1 MATQRHTGLVSN
13 IFWRKAFS
21 AVGLIL
27 GLPLHGALVT
37 IEQVSEPVGFLSK
50 TTVVETG
57 ASLTTE
63 KVELTKNGYFFSYWT
78 KGGTRLA
85 DTAGRSLTQ
94 TTVEVDASF
103 TLTAHYILQTEDSD
117 EDGILDWFEYR
128 NFGNLA
134 GVISSDPD
142 GDGYSNGQEQAL
154 GQDPTISD
162 LVEDGGISSRRSI
175 GFVFADKSLVRY
187 EIKSEPI
194 GFVNTASGFAEVN
207 ATIVTPNLNGAT
219 NGYLFAYWSVNGAR
233 QSGATGK
240 ALSQLDHKLTASANI
255 VAHYFPAQED
265 SDSDGLLDSSELN
278 QFGDLSQEADAD
290 ADSDGFA
297 NQKEDALGQESTVR
311 DFVED
316 GGISSRHSG
325 NFVFGDFNLVH
336 YEIKSEPVGFINK
349 SSGYVQPN
357 TIVTTPSL
365 NGETNGYQFT
375 YWSVNGSRQASP
387 NGTSLSKLDH
397 TLVTSSII
405 IAHYVK
411 STEDA
416 DSDGMMDWLELR
428 QFGQLVQDSSD
439 DADLDNYTNA
449 QEASAGQEALIKD
462 LIEDGG
468 ISSRHSTNF
477 TYFVQGNR
485 TPNGATL
492 SNDVFFAEQP
502 SGLLVGTLQP
512 IDYDD
517 PNQQDAYTYEFVEG
531 TGSTDNGQFNL
542 VGNKLLTGTLMTEG
556 NYSIRIRITDSSL
569 AFAETV
575 FQLKAFLH
583 GDSDNDGDGLTLD
596 QERIHSTNPNV
607 ADTDGD
613 GYSDLIE
620 VNFGSDPNDRNS
632 LPNKA
637 PHELQLSD
645 NRILENQPT
654 GISIGTLSALDEDA
668 NDTHSF
674 TFVDGNGSQHNNLF
688 SIDANGTLR
697 TNATFDYET
706 NSTALHI
713 RVKATDEHNAS
724 LAKAFSINITNVVED
739 LDGDGIEDH
748 ADPDDDG
755 DGFSDAVEIAY
766 GSDPRDAN
774 SLVNQAPTQLDLNGS
789 SIAENSNVG
798 SIVGNLNATDP
809 DANDTHSYTFVDG
822 NGSTHNSLFSID
834 ANGTLKTSAV
844 LDFETSSVL
853 SIRVKA
859 TDPSNESIEKAFS
872 IRVLDESIPIT
883 DTMQWE
889 QSEGDTYQFSGKV
902 LYDGEANVTGYG
914 FELDVSLQFHNP
926 QVLVGFI
933 NSETQ
938 NFSASAVLPEKGQ
951 SFYYRAFA
959 TNIEG
964 TGYGSPKRFS
974 TTSPLVGWW
983 AHAPE
988 DSNGWRNSSW
998 FGIFLPFD
1006 NGWLYHEEWGW
1017 IFAQDDNHGGLWLW
1031 SEPLGWLWT
1040 GEDLFPYLYRNH
1052 DQAWIYFLKSK
1063 NGIPRFYNHAT
1074 KQVE

>member
-1 MATQRHTGLVSN
+1 MATQRNTGLVSK
-13 IFWRKAFS
+13 IFWRKAFGI
-21 AVGLIL
+21 VGLVL
-27 GLPLHGALVT
+27 CLPSYGTLVT

-50 TTVVETG
+50 TTVVGTG

-63 KVELTKNGYFFSYWT
+63 KLELSKNGYYFSYWEKAGT
-78 KGGTRLA
+78 KLS
-85 DTAGRSLTQ
+85 DSKGRSLTQ
-94 TTVEVDASF
+94 PTIEVDAAF
-103 TLTAHYILQTEDSD
+103 TLTAHYIHQSEDSD
-117 EDGILDWFEYR
+117 GDGILDWFEYR

-134 GVISSDPD
+134 ELISSDPD
-142 GDGYSNGQEQAL
+142 GDGYTNGQEQSL

-175 GFVFADKSLVRY
+175 DFVFADKSLVHY

-194 GFVNTASGFAEVN
+194 GFVDTTSGYAELN
-207 ATIVTPNLNGAT
+207 ATVATPNLNGKA
-219 NGYLFAYWSVNGAR
+219 NGYLFAYWSVNGVR
-233 QSGATGK
+233 QASTTGK
-240 ALSQLDHKLTASANI
+240 ALSRLKHKLTSSANI

-290 ADSDGFA
+290 TDSDGFA
-297 NQKEDALGQESTVR
+297 NQKEDALGQESTVK

-316 GGISSRHSG
+316 GGISSRQSKD
-325 NFVFGDFNLVH
+325 FVFGDFNLVH

-365 NGETNGYQFT
+365 NGEINGYQFT

-428 QFGQLVQDSSD
+428 QFGQLIQDSSD

-468 ISSRHSTNF
+468 ISSRHSKNF

-485 TPNGATL
+485 TPNGASL

-517 PNQQDAYTYEFVEG
+517 PNQEG
-531 TGSTDNGQFNL
+531 SYSYNLVDGPGSTDNGKFNL
-542 VGNKLLTGTLMTEG
+542 TGNKLETGRLIPEG
-556 NYSIRIRITDSSL
+556 NFSIRIRITDSSS
-569 AFAETV
+569 AFAENI
-575 FQLKAFLH
+575 FQLKALLD
-583 GDSDNDGDGLTLD
+583 GNSDNDSDGLTLD
-596 QERIHSTNPNV
+596 QEKIHSTNPNS

-620 VNFGSDPNDRNS
+620 VTFGSDPNDRDS

-637 PHELQLSD
+637 PHGLQLSD

-674 TFVDGNGSQHNNLF
+674 TFVDGNGS
-688 SIDANGTLR
+688 
-697 TNATFDYET
+697 
-706 NSTALHI
+706 
-713 RVKATDEHNAS
+713 
-724 LAKAFSINITNVVED
+724 
-739 LDGDGIEDH
+739 
-748 ADPDDDG
+748 
-755 DGFSDAVEIAY
+755 
-766 GSDPRDAN
+766 
-774 SLVNQAPTQLDLNGS
+774 
-789 SIAENSNVG
+789 
-798 SIVGNLNATDP
+798 
-809 DANDTHSYTFVDG
+809 
-822 NGSTHNSLFSID
+822 THNSLFSID
-834 ANGTLKTSAV
+834 GNGTLKTSAV
-844 LDFETSSVL
+844 LDFETSPVL
-853 SIRVKA
+853 TIGVKA
-859 TDPSNESIEKAFS
+859 TDLANESIEKVFS
-872 IRVLDESIPIT
+872 IQVLNVSVPIT
-883 DTMQWE
+883 DTLPIQNK
-889 QSEGDTYQFSGKV
+889 EGDAYQFTGKI
-902 LYDGEANVTGYG
+902 LSSGEANITGYG
-914 FELDVSLQFHNP
+914 FELDISLKFENP
-926 QVLVGFI
+926 KVFAGFI

-938 NFSASAVLPEKGQ
+938 IFSASTDLLEKGK

-959 TNIEG
+959 TNQEG
-964 TGYGSPKRFS
+964 SGYGSPIRFS
-974 TTSPLVGWW
+974 PTASQTGWW
-983 AHAPE
+983 AKTPE
-988 DSNGWRNSSW
+988 HSNGWRNSSW
-998 FGIFLPFD
+998 FGFFLPFD
-1006 NGWLYHEEWGW
+1006 NGWLYHDKLGW
-1017 IFAQDDNHGGLWLW
+1017 VFAQDDQQGGIWLW
-1031 SEPLGWLWT
+1031 KEKIGWQWT
-1040 GEDLFPYLYRNH
+1040 TKDIYPYLYRHNT
-1052 DQAWIYFLKSK
+1052 AIWMYFLREK
-1063 NGIPRFYNHAT
+1063 NGILHFYNHNT
-1074 KQVE
+1074 KVVE

>member
-27 GLPLHGALVT
+27 GLPLHGTLVT
-37 IEQVSEPVGFLSK
+37 IEQVSDPVGFLSK

-128 NFGNLA
+128 NFGNLD
-134 GVISSDPD
+134 GVLSSDPD
-142 GDGYSNGQEQAL
+142 GDGYTNGQEQAF

-175 GFVFADKSLVRY
+175 GFVFADKSLVHY

-265 SDSDGLLDSSELN
+265 SDNDGLLDVSELN
-278 QFGDLSQEADAD
+278 QFGDLSQVADAD

-468 ISSRHSTNF
+468 ISSRQSINF

-492 SNDVFFAEQP
+492 SNHVFLANQP
-502 SGLLVGTLQP
+502 GDLLVGTLKP
-512 IDYDD
+512 VDYDD
-517 PNQQDAYTYEFVEG
+517 PNQEG
-531 TGSTDNGQFNL
+531 SYSYNLVDGPGSADNGKFNL
-542 VGNKLLTGTLMTEG
+542 TGNKLETGRLIPEG
-556 NYSIRIRITDSSL
+556 NFTIRIRVTDSSL
-569 AFAETV
+569 AFAENV
-575 FQLKAFLH
+575 FQLKALLD
-583 GDSDNDGDGLTLD
+583 GNSDNDSDGLTFD
-596 QERIHSTNPNV
+596 QEKIYSTNPNS

-613 GYSDLIE
+613 SYSDLKE
-620 VNFGSDPNDRNS
+620 VNFGSDPNDPNS
-632 LPNKA
+632 VPNQA
-637 PHELQLSD
+637 PHGLQLSE
-645 NRILENQPT
+645 NKTWENQIV
-654 GISIGTLSALDEDA
+654 GITIGTFSTLD
-668 NDTHSF
+668 S
-674 TFVDGNGSQHNNLF
+674 
-688 SIDANGTLR
+688 
-697 TNATFDYET
+697 
-706 NSTALHI
+706 
-713 RVKATDEHNAS
+713 
-724 LAKAFSINITNVVED
+724 
-739 LDGDGIEDH
+739 
-748 ADPDDDG
+748 
-755 DGFSDAVEIAY
+755 
-766 GSDPRDAN
+766 
-774 SLVNQAPTQLDLNGS
+774 
-789 SIAENSNVG
+789 
-798 SIVGNLNATDP
+798 
-809 DANDTHSYTFVDG
+809 DANDTHSYAFIDG
-822 NGSTHNSLFSID
+822 NGSTDNSLFSVD

-844 LDFETSSVL
+844 LDFETSPIL

-859 TDPSNESIEKAFS
+859 TDLANESIEKVFP
-872 IRVLDESIPIT
+872 IQVLNVSVPIA
-883 DTMQWE
+883 DSLPIQNK
-889 QSEGDTYQFSGKV
+889 EGDTYQFTGKI
-902 LYDGEANVTGYG
+902 LSNGEANITGYG
-914 FELDVSLQFHNP
+914 FELDVSLKFENP
-926 QVLVGFI
+926 KILVPVSLIPRLRFFRPRPIFSKKGKHFI
-933 NSETQ
+933 TERLQLTKKDPGM
-938 NFSASAVLPEKGQ
+938 VLP
-951 SFYYRAFA
+951 
-959 TNIEG
+959 
-964 TGYGSPKRFS
+964 
-974 TTSPLVGWW
+974 
-983 AHAPE
+983 
-988 DSNGWRNSSW
+988 
-998 FGIFLPFD
+998 
-1006 NGWLYHEEWGW
+1006 
-1017 IFAQDDNHGGLWLW
+1017 
-1031 SEPLGWLWT
+1031 
-1040 GEDLFPYLYRNH
+1040 
-1052 DQAWIYFLKSK
+1052 
-1063 NGIPRFYNHAT
+1063 
-1074 KQVE
+1074 

>member
-27 GLPLHGALVT
+27 GLPLHGTLVT
-37 IEQVSEPVGFLSK
+37 IEQVSDPVGFLSK

-128 NFGNLA
+128 NFGNLD
-134 GVISSDPD
+134 GVLSSDPD
-142 GDGYSNGQEQAL
+142 GDGYTNGQEQAF

-175 GFVFADKSLVRY
+175 GFVFADKSLVHY

-265 SDSDGLLDSSELN
+265 SDNDGLLDVSELN
-278 QFGDLSQEADAD
+278 QFGDLSQVADAD

-468 ISSRHSTNF
+468 ISSRQSINF

-492 SNDVFFAEQP
+492 SNHVFLANQP
-502 SGLLVGTLQP
+502 GDLLVGTLKP
-512 IDYDD
+512 VDYDD
-517 PNQQDAYTYEFVEG
+517 PNQEG
-531 TGSTDNGQFNL
+531 SYSYNLVDGPGSADNGKFNL
-542 VGNKLLTGTLMTEG
+542 TGNKLETGRLIPEG
-556 NYSIRIRITDSSL
+556 NFTIRIRVTDSSL
-569 AFAETV
+569 AFAENV
-575 FQLKAFLH
+575 FQLKALLD
-583 GDSDNDGDGLTLD
+583 GNSDNDSDGLTFD
-596 QERIHSTNPNV
+596 QEKIYSTNPNS

-613 GYSDLIE
+613 SYSDLKE
-620 VNFGSDPNDRNS
+620 VNFGSDPNDPNS
-632 LPNKA
+632 VPNQA
-637 PHELQLSD
+637 PHGLQLSE
-645 NRILENQPT
+645 NKTWENQIV
-654 GISIGTLSALDEDA
+654 GITIGTFSTLD
-668 NDTHSF
+668 S
-674 TFVDGNGSQHNNLF
+674 
-688 SIDANGTLR
+688 
-697 TNATFDYET
+697 
-706 NSTALHI
+706 
-713 RVKATDEHNAS
+713 
-724 LAKAFSINITNVVED
+724 
-739 LDGDGIEDH
+739 
-748 ADPDDDG
+748 
-755 DGFSDAVEIAY
+755 
-766 GSDPRDAN
+766 
-774 SLVNQAPTQLDLNGS
+774 
-789 SIAENSNVG
+789 
-798 SIVGNLNATDP
+798 
-809 DANDTHSYTFVDG
+809 DANDTHSYAFIDG
-822 NGSTHNSLFSID
+822 NGSTDNSLFSVD

-844 LDFETSSVL
+844 LDFETSPIL

-859 TDPSNESIEKAFS
+859 TDLANESIEKVFP
-872 IRVLDESIPIT
+872 IQVLNVSVPIA
-883 DTMQWE
+883 DSLPIQNK
-889 QSEGDTYQFSGKV
+889 EGDTYQFTGKI
-902 LYDGEANVTGYG
+902 LSNGEANITGYG
-914 FELDVSLQFHNP
+914 FELDVSLKFENP
-926 QVLVGFI
+926 KIFAGFI

-938 NFSASAVLPEKGQ
+938 IFSASTDLLEKGKT
-951 SFYYRAFA
+951 FYYRAFA
-959 TNIEG
+959 TNQEG
-964 TGYGSPKRFS
+964 SGYGSPIRFS
-974 TTSPLVGWW
+974 TTASLAGWW
-983 AHAPE
+983 VQTPE
-988 DSNGWRNSSW
+988 HSNGWRNSSW
-998 FGIFLPFD
+998 FGVFLPFD

-1017 IFAQDDNHGGLWLW
+1017 IFVQDDLQDGIWLW
-1031 SEPLGWLWT
+1031 KETFGWQWT
-1040 GEDLFPYLYRNH
+1040 TKGIYPYLYRNNT
-1052 DQAWIYFLKSK
+1052 AMWMYFLKKK
-1063 NGIPRFYNHAT
+1063 NGILHFYNHNT

>member
-13 IFWRKAFS
+13 IFWRKAFGI
-21 AVGLIL
+21 VGLVL
-27 GLPLHGALVT
+27 CLPSYGTLVT

-50 TTVVETG
+50 TTVVGTG

-63 KVELTKNGYFFSYWT
+63 KLELSKNGYYFSYWEKAGT
-78 KGGTRLA
+78 KLS
-85 DTAGRSLTQ
+85 DSKGRSLTQ
-94 TTVEVDASF
+94 PTIEVDAAF
-103 TLTAHYILQTEDSD
+103 TLTAHYVHQSEDSD
-117 EDGILDWFEYR
+117 GDGILDWFEYR

-134 GVISSDPD
+134 ELISSDPD
-142 GDGYSNGQEQAL
+142 GDGYTNGQEQSL

-175 GFVFADKSLVRY
+175 DFVFADKSLVHY

-194 GFVNTASGFAEVN
+194 GFVDTTSGYAELN
-207 ATIVTPNLNGAT
+207 ATVATPNLNGKA
-219 NGYLFAYWSVNGAR
+219 NGYLFAYWSVNGVR
-233 QSGATGK
+233 QASTTGK
-240 ALSQLDHKLTASANI
+240 ALSRLKHKLTSSANI

-290 ADSDGFA
+290 TDSDGFA
-297 NQKEDALGQESTVR
+297 NQKEDALGQESTVK

-316 GGISSRHSG
+316 GGISSRQSKD
-325 NFVFGDFNLVH
+325 FVFGDFNLVH

-468 ISSRHSTNF
+468 ISSRHSKNF

-517 PNQQDAYTYEFVEG
+517 PNQEG
-531 TGSTDNGQFNL
+531 SYSYNLVDGPGSTDNGKFNL
-542 VGNKLLTGTLMTEG
+542 TGNKLETGRLIPEG
-556 NYSIRIRITDSSL
+556 NFSIRIRITDSSS
-569 AFAETV
+569 AFAENI
-575 FQLKAFLH
+575 FQLKALLD
-583 GDSDNDGDGLTLD
+583 GNSDNDSDGLTLD
-596 QERIHSTNPNV
+596 QEKIHSTNPNS

-613 GYSDLIE
+613 SYSDLME
-620 VNFGSDPNDRNS
+620 VNFGSDPNDRDS

-674 TFVDGNGSQHNNLF
+674 TFVDGNGS
-688 SIDANGTLR
+688 
-697 TNATFDYET
+697 
-706 NSTALHI
+706 
-713 RVKATDEHNAS
+713 
-724 LAKAFSINITNVVED
+724 
-739 LDGDGIEDH
+739 
-748 ADPDDDG
+748 
-755 DGFSDAVEIAY
+755 
-766 GSDPRDAN
+766 
-774 SLVNQAPTQLDLNGS
+774 
-789 SIAENSNVG
+789 
-798 SIVGNLNATDP
+798 
-809 DANDTHSYTFVDG
+809 
-822 NGSTHNSLFSID
+822 THNSLFSID

-844 LDFETSSVL
+844 LDFETSPVL
-853 SIRVKA
+853 NIRVKA

-872 IRVLDESIPIT
+872 IWVLNAGIPIT
-883 DTMQWE
+883 DTMPWE

-959 TNIEG
+959 TNKEG
-964 TGYGSPKRFS
+964 TGYGSSKRFS
-974 TTSPLVGWW
+974 TPSPLVGWW
-983 AHAPE
+983 VHAPE
-988 DSNGWRNSSW
+988 DSNGWRHSSW

-1006 NGWLYHEEWGW
+1006 NGWLYHEQWGW
-1017 IFAQDDNHGGLWLW
+1017 IFAQDDNNGGLWLW
-1031 SEPLGWLWT
+1031 KDKLGWQWT
-1040 GEDLFPYLYRNH
+1040 MKDIYPYLYHN
-1052 DQAWIYFLKSK
+1052 DTAEWMYFLKRK
-1063 NGIPRFYNHAT
+1063 NGIEHFYNHTT

>member
-27 GLPLHGALVT
+27 GLPLHGSLVT
-37 IEQVSEPVGFLSK
+37 IEQVSNPVGFLSK

-128 NFGNLA
+128 NFGNLD
-134 GVISSDPD
+134 GVLSSDPD
-142 GDGYSNGQEQAL
+142 GDEYTNGQEQAL
-154 GQDPTISD
+154 AQDPTIFD

-175 GFVFADKSLVRY
+175 GFVFADKSLVHY

-240 ALSQLDHKLTASANI
+240 ALSRLDHKLTASANI

-468 ISSRHSTNF
+468 ISSRHSKNF

-485 TPNGATL
+485 TPNGASL

-517 PNQQDAYTYEFVEG
+517 PNQEG
-531 TGSTDNGQFNL
+531 SYSYNLVDGPGSTDNGKFNL
-542 VGNKLLTGTLMTEG
+542 TGNKLETGRLIPEG
-556 NYSIRIRITDSSL
+556 NFSIRIRITDSSS
-569 AFAETV
+569 AFAENI
-575 FQLKAFLH
+575 FQLKALLD
-583 GDSDNDGDGLTLD
+583 GNSDNDSDGLTLD
-596 QERIHSTNPNV
+596 QEKIHSTNPNS

-613 GYSDLIE
+613 SYSDLME
-620 VNFGSDPNDRNS
+620 VNFASDPNDPS
-632 LPNKA
+632 SVPNQA
-637 PHELQLSD
+637 PHGLQLSE
-645 NRILENQPT
+645 NKTWENQIIGVT
-654 GISIGTLSALDEDA
+654 IGTFSTSDSDA
-668 NDTHSF
+668 NDS
-674 TFVDGNGSQHNNLF
+674 
-688 SIDANGTLR
+688 
-697 TNATFDYET
+697 
-706 NSTALHI
+706 
-713 RVKATDEHNAS
+713 
-724 LAKAFSINITNVVED
+724 
-739 LDGDGIEDH
+739 
-748 ADPDDDG
+748 
-755 DGFSDAVEIAY
+755 
-766 GSDPRDAN
+766 
-774 SLVNQAPTQLDLNGS
+774 
-789 SIAENSNVG
+789 
-798 SIVGNLNATDP
+798 
-809 DANDTHSYTFVDG
+809 HSYAFIEG
-822 NGSTHNSLFSID
+822 NGSTDNSLFSVD
-834 ANGTLKTSAV
+834 ANGTLKTSSV
-844 LDFETSSVL
+844 LDFETSPIL

-859 TDPSNESIEKAFS
+859 TDLANESIEKVFS
-872 IRVLDESIPIT
+872 IQVLNVSVPIA
-883 DTMQWE
+883 DTLPIQNK
-889 QSEGDTYQFSGKV
+889 EGDTYQLTGKI
-902 LYDGEANVTGYG
+902 LSNGEANITGYG
-914 FELDVSLQFHNP
+914 FELDVSLKFENP
-926 QVLVGFI
+926 KVFAGFI

-938 NFSASAVLPEKGQ
+938 KFSASTDLLEKGK

-959 TNIEG
+959 TNQEG
-964 TGYGSPKRFS
+964 SGYGSPIRFS
-974 TTSPLVGWW
+974 TTASLTEWW
-983 AHAPE
+983 VQAPE
-988 DSNGWRNSSW
+988 HSNGWRNSSW
-998 FGIFLPFD
+998 FGVFLPFD
-1006 NGWLYHEEWGW
+1006 NGWAYHEEWGW
-1017 IFAQDDNHGGLWLW
+1017 IFVQDDQQGGIWLW
-1031 SEPLGWLWT
+1031 KEGFGWQWT
-1040 GEDLFPYLYRNH
+1040 TKDIYPYLYRNNT
-1052 DQAWIYFLKSK
+1052 AIWMYFLKKK
-1063 NGIPRFYNHAT
+1063 NGILHFYNHNT